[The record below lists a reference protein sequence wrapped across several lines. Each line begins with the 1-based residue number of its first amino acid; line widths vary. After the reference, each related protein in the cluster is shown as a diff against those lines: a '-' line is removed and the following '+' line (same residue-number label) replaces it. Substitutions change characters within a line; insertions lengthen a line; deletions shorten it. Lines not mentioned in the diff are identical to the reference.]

1 MLRGTQ
7 AGAEQ
12 RGNPNGLQADEAP
25 DDEGFTPLTAEQ
37 AREWRSR
44 QPQTS
49 VWSVVRW
56 QVVLLLLA
64 TALTVPLAFVLGQPV
79 WVASVFYGGL
89 CVLLPTALMA
99 YGVTASRGA
108 RKRAAQPGQGSALLA
123 GMFFWEGVKLALA
136 IAMLVLAP
144 RLIPDLSWLG
154 LLLGLVLVLKAYWV
168 AHWLRNQ
175 PSAQ

>member
-37 AREWRSR
+37 ANEWRAR

-49 VWSVVRW
+49 VWGVVRW
-56 QVVLLLLA
+56 QLVLLLLA
-64 TALTVPLAFVLGQPV
+64 TSLSVPFALV
-79 WVASVFYGGL
+79 WGAPAAVASVFYGGL

-99 YGVTASRGA
+99 YGLTASRWA
-108 RKRAAQPGQGSALLA
+108 QRRKQQAGQGA
-123 GMFFWEGVKLALA
+123 GDVMAGVFFWEGIKILLAV
-136 IAMLVLAP
+136 AMLALAP

-154 LLLGLVLVLKAYWV
+154 LLLGLVLVLKAYGL
-168 AHWLRNQ
+168 AFWLR
-175 PSAQ
+175 SRAAA